1 MNVVFYNRNVIFL
14 LYKRFFSTTTY
25 AAILIPEHFYGKR
38 YKFQATLYRLL
49 QNIVLPTAAFKGWIQ
64 SPLRQGD
71 GFVVNG
77 GKRFC
82 LLPLLRI
89 RQN

>member
-1 MNVVFYNRNVIFL
+1 MNVVFYNRSVIFL

-25 AAILIPEHFYGKR
+25 AAILIPEHFSGKR

-49 QNIVLPTAAFKGWIQ
+49 QNIVL
-64 SPLRQGD
+64 RQGD

-77 GKRFC
+77 GKRVC